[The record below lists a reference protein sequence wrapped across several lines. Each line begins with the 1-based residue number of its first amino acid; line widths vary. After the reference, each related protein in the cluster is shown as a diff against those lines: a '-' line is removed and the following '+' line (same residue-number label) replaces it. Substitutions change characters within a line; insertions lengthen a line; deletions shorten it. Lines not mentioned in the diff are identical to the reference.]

1 MLRNTSDGVAA
12 NLPLLE
18 TRRRNVRH
26 SHQDRNMPPT
36 PAHRED
42 IPDLPPAYRTTTNED
57 PFLVYDSGVED
68 EEGIFIFA

>member
-1 MLRNTSDGVAA
+1 
-12 NLPLLE
+12 
-18 TRRRNVRH
+18 
-26 SHQDRNMPPT
+26 MPPT

-68 EEGIFIFA
+68 EDGIFIFA